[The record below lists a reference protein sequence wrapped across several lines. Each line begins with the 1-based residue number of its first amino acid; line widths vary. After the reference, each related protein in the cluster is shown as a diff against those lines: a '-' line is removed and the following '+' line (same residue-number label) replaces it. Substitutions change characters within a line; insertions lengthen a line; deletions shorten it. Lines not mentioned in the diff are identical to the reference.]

1 MWVLVF
7 TDKVVPE
14 VQRIS
19 GQLRIET
26 DYANIDERQ
35 YRGVFRMYEV
45 DFLPVESDAGPGS
58 KSGDAITIH
67 FKRASNGE
75 DMVVVIDGGFTDV
88 GDDIANHI
96 TKFYNTNYI
105 DLVIS
110 THPDADHINGIAR
123 LLEQRQVGELLVH
136 QPRLHN
142 RDVRDFSNIEAVD
155 NLLRVAQDRGVR
167 VNEPFTGLTRY
178 ERQLLVL
185 GPTRN
190 YYEALVEQHL
200 AEVSSGMA
208 ARATVS
214 KGRVLALA
222 QRLRGRVLGFFPI
235 ETLTDEGETG
245 PRNNS
250 SVITLLRLD
259 GDRLLFTG
267 DAGVP
272 ALEAAADSYESK
284 VGQLNSYP
292 LAFVQIPHHGSR
304 RNVGPKIL
312 DRMLGPARRPFGSA
326 AAFASSAKADEKHP
340 SPKVLNAFGRRGCR
354 VAASEGRAICHSND
368 APTRP
373 GWSTITPLPP
383 LSEDGDD

>member
-1 MWVLVF
+1 
-7 TDKVVPE
+7 
-14 VQRIS
+14 
-19 GQLRIET
+19 
-26 DYANIDERQ
+26 
-35 YRGVFRMYEV
+35 MYEV

-88 GDDIANHI
+88 GDDIAHHI
-96 TKFYNTNYI
+96 TKYYNTNYI

-123 LLEQRQVGELLVH
+123 LLEQSQVGELLVH

-142 RDVRDFSNIEAVD
+142 SDVRDFSNIEAVD

-167 VNEPFTGLTRY
+167 VSEPFTGLTRY
-178 ERQLLVL
+178 EGQLLIL
-185 GPTRN
+185 GPARD
-190 YYEALVEQHL
+190 YYETLVKQHL
-200 AEVSSGMA
+200 AEMSSGTA
-208 ARATVS
+208 AAATVS
-214 KGRVLALA
+214 KGRVVALA
-222 QRLRGRVLGFFPI
+222 QRLLERVLSYFPI

-250 SVITLLRLD
+250 SVITLLQLD

-272 ALEAAADSYESK
+272 ALESAADFYESS
-284 VGQLNSYP
+284 VGRFNSYP

-304 RNVGPKIL
+304 RNVGPGIL
-312 DRMLGPARRPFGSA
+312 DRVLGSASRPFGSTV
-326 AAFASSAKADEKHP
+326 AFASSAKADEKHP

-368 APTRP
+368 ASPRL

-383 LSEDGDD
+383 LREDDDD